1 MTFAPPLTHAVPI
14 ALLVEV
20 KVIVTPVS
28 HDELKEKPVAVP
40 MLVPFNQTVR
50 VDVESVVVDG
60 VAGLITGSE
69 DAAMASAVRTG
80 LQRCGET
87 AQLIDVAGRPPH
99 ERPRAEAC
107 QRAFAAKTAAYT
119 AFNEALAADGDFM
132 AVQKGTRAFLAGIRE
147 STPQMRTCNTPT

>member
-1 MTFAPPLTHAVPI
+1 MKRLIILAPL
-14 ALLVEV
+14 ALLGACGGGSPVESV
-20 KVIVTPVS
+20 APTPETIAFLRI
-28 HDELKEKPVAVP
+28 DAAAL
-40 MLVPFNQTVR
+40 R
-50 VDVESVVVDG
+50 GCVDVESVVVDG

-119 AFNEALAADGDFM
+119 AVNEALAADGDFM

-147 STPQMRTCNTPT
+147 STPQMRACNTPT

>member
-1 MTFAPPLTHAVPI
+1 MKRLIILAPL
-14 ALLVEV
+14 ALLGACGGGSPVESV
-20 KVIVTPVS
+20 APTPETIAFLRI
-28 HDELKEKPVAVP
+28 DPAAL
-40 MLVPFNQTVR
+40 R
-50 VDVESVVVDG
+50 GCVDVESVVVDG

-87 AQLIDVAGRPPH
+87 APLIDVAGRPPH

>member
-1 MTFAPPLTHAVPI
+1 MNRLIILAPL
-14 ALLVEV
+14 ALLGACGGGSPVESV
-20 KVIVTPVS
+20 APTPETIAFLRI
-28 HDELKEKPVAVP
+28 DPAAL
-40 MLVPFNQTVR
+40 R
-50 VDVESVVVDG
+50 GCVDVESVVVDG

>member
-1 MTFAPPLTHAVPI
+1 MKRLIILAPL
-14 ALLVEV
+14 ALLGACGGGSPVESV
-20 KVIVTPVS
+20 APTPETIAFLRI
-28 HDELKEKPVAVP
+28 DPAAL
-40 MLVPFNQTVR
+40 R
-50 VDVESVVVDG
+50 GCVDVESVVVDG

-147 STPQMRTCNTPT
+147 STPQMRACNTPT